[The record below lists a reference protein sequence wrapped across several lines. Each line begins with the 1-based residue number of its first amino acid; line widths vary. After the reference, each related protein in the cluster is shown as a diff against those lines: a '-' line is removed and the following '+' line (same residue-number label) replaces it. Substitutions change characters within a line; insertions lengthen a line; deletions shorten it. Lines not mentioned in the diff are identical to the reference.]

1 MIKFLYI
8 INKQGVLRLS
18 RYFQHMGLKER
29 NQLQTSIIRSVMER
43 SDKQRCLAQ
52 LQTEGPTIVY
62 RKYVSLY
69 MISAVTPDENEL
81 AVLELMQNILETLDQ
96 YFQKVTEVDIVSNT
110 ERVHMVLDEMIV
122 NGYVGE
128 TSKVRVLVPLQ
139 LLDAAKK

>member
-18 RYFQHMGLKER
+18 RYFQHICLRER
-29 NQLQTSIIRSVMER
+29 NQLQASIIKSVMER
-43 SDKQRCLAQ
+43 SEKQCNFFELKD
-52 LQTEGPTIVY
+52 LTIVY

-122 NGYVGE
+122 SGYVGE
-128 TSKVRVLVPLQ
+128 TSKVRALVPLQ
-139 LLDAAKK
+139 LLDASKK